1 MKGEDRR
8 WCVND
13 GWSRRWKS
21 FSMHSCGSNVSRLD
35 AYERFLARFSC
46 VRHLEWGLAT
56 NRGGHARGRTWISP
70 PASFDVP
77 GRSEV
82 RGTAILRD
90 RSGSQVALWLENRR
104 CAGVGI
110 TLFHVRS
117 PGELLSLSP
126 VTMHAY
132 DCRDVAS
139 IQIFYV
145 YIYIYLY
152 ILFSIPH
159 AFYFPFFY
167 LFIFRIIFG
176 WLIFEQGQIS
186 HLDSL
191 GTRSQFTT
199 FIRETDRYAMGKKKK
214 AENQSLYRDCGGHRF
229 RIYFFAIT
237 FINVTENRLCPRRV
251 ARHSIYCDFNV

>member
-21 FSMHSCGSNVSRLD
+21 FSMHSCGSNVSTLD

-139 IQIFYV
+139 IQIFYI
-145 YIYIYLY
+145 YIYIC
-152 ILFSIPH
+152 IFFSR
-159 AFYFPFFY
+159 FLM
-167 LFIFRIIFG
+167 LFIFLFFIYLFFESFLVDWFLNRTRFLTWTHLERG
-176 WLIFEQGQIS
+176 PNSLLSFERLI
-186 HLDSL
+186 D
-191 GTRSQFTT
+191 TRW
-199 FIRETDRYAMGKKKK
+199 GKKRKRRT
-214 AENQSLYRDCGGHRF
+214 SLF
-229 RIYFFAIT
+229 
-237 FINVTENRLCPRRV
+237 TEIAAATVLGYISSRSFL
-251 ARHSIYCDFNV
+251 

>member
-8 WCVND
+8 WSWTTAGLVD
-13 GWSRRWKS
+13 GNRLRRTVAVPVLTYRAWR
-21 FSMHSCGSNVSRLD
+21 VV

-117 PGELLSLSP
+117 PGEVLSLSP

-139 IQIFYV
+139 IEIFFM
-145 YIYIYLY
+145 YIYIYISVYFFLDSLCF
-152 ILFSIPH
+152 LF
-159 AFYFPFFY
+159 FFFLFIY
-167 LFIFRIIFG
+167 LFFRIIFG
-176 WLIFEQGQIS
+176 WLIFEQDQIS
-186 HLDSL
+186 HLDSP
-191 GTRSQFTT
+191 GTWSQFTT
-199 FIRETDRYAMGKKKK
+199 FIRETDRWEKK
-214 AENQSLYRDCGGHRF
+214 ESGEPVSLPRLVATVLGYILRDHFYKR
-229 RIYFFAIT
+229 Y
-237 FINVTENRLCPRRV
+237 
-251 ARHSIYCDFNV
+251 

>member
-1 MKGEDRR
+1 M
-8 WCVND
+8 
-13 GWSRRWKS
+13 
-21 FSMHSCGSNVSRLD
+21 
-35 AYERFLARFSC
+35 
-46 VRHLEWGLAT
+46 
-56 NRGGHARGRTWISP
+56 
-70 PASFDVP
+70 
-77 GRSEV
+77 

-159 AFYFPFFY
+159 AFYFSFFY

-176 WLIFEQGQIS
+176 
-186 HLDSL
+186 
-191 GTRSQFTT
+191 
-199 FIRETDRYAMGKKKK
+199 
-214 AENQSLYRDCGGHRF
+214 
-229 RIYFFAIT
+229 
-237 FINVTENRLCPRRV
+237 
-251 ARHSIYCDFNV
+251 

>member
-1 MKGEDRR
+1 MEIVCTVAVPVLTYRAWR
-8 WCVND
+8 V
-13 GWSRRWKS
+13 
-21 FSMHSCGSNVSRLD
+21 V

-117 PGELLSLSP
+117 PGEVLSLSP

-139 IQIFYV
+139 IEIFYMYI
-145 YIYIYLY
+145 YIYIYLCIFFLIRY
-152 ILFSIPH
+152 
-159 AFYFPFFY
+159 AFYFSFFC
-167 LFIFRIIFG
+167 LFIYFFESFLVDWFLNKTRFLTWTRLERG
-176 WLIFEQGQIS
+176 PNSLLSFERLI
-186 HLDSL
+186 D
-191 GTRSQFTT
+191 
-199 FIRETDRYAMGKKKK
+199 GKKKK
-214 AENQSLYRDCGGHRF
+214 AENQSLYRDWWPPF
-229 RIYFFAIT
+229 
-237 FINVTENRLCPRRV
+237 
-251 ARHSIYCDFNV
+251 

>member
-1 MKGEDRR
+1 MEIVCTVAVPVLTYRAWR
-8 WCVND
+8 V
-13 GWSRRWKS
+13 
-21 FSMHSCGSNVSRLD
+21 V

-117 PGELLSLSP
+117 PGEVLSLSP

-139 IQIFYV
+139 IEIFYMYI
-145 YIYIYLY
+145 YIYIYLCIFFLIRY
-152 ILFSIPH
+152 S
-159 AFYFPFFY
+159 FYFSFFC
-167 LFIFRIIFG
+167 LFIYFFESFLVDWFLNKTRFLTWTRLERG
-176 WLIFEQGQIS
+176 PNSLLSFERLI
-186 HLDSL
+186 D
-191 GTRSQFTT
+191 
-199 FIRETDRYAMGKKKK
+199 GKKKK
-214 AENQSLYRDCGGHRF
+214 AENQSLYRDWWPPF
-229 RIYFFAIT
+229 
-237 FINVTENRLCPRRV
+237 
-251 ARHSIYCDFNV
+251 

>member
-152 ILFSIPH
+152 ILFSIPY
-159 AFYFPFFY
+159 AFYFLFY
-167 LFIFRIIFG
+167 LFIYFSNHF
-176 WLIFEQGQIS
+176 WLTDFWTGP
-186 HLDSL
+186 DFSL
-191 GTRSQFTT
+191 GLTWNAVPIHYFHSRDWS
-199 FIRETDRYAMGKKKK
+199 IRDGEKK
-214 AENQSLYRDCGGHRF
+214 ESGEPVSLP
-229 RIYFFAIT
+229 
-237 FINVTENRLCPRRV
+237 RLRRPP
-251 ARHSIYCDFNV
+251 F

>member
-1 MKGEDRR
+1 M
-8 WCVND
+8 
-13 GWSRRWKS
+13 
-21 FSMHSCGSNVSRLD
+21 
-35 AYERFLARFSC
+35 
-46 VRHLEWGLAT
+46 
-56 NRGGHARGRTWISP
+56 
-70 PASFDVP
+70 
-77 GRSEV
+77 

-152 ILFSIPH
+152 ILFSIPY
-159 AFYFPFFY
+159 AFYFLFY
-167 LFIFRIIFG
+167 LFIYFSNHF
-176 WLIFEQGQIS
+176 WL
-186 HLDSL
+186 
-191 GTRSQFTT
+191 
-199 FIRETDRYAMGKKKK
+199 TD
-214 AENQSLYRDCGGHRF
+214 F
-229 RIYFFAIT
+229 
-237 FINVTENRLCPRRV
+237 
-251 ARHSIYCDFNV
+251 

>member
-1 MKGEDRR
+1 M
-8 WCVND
+8 
-13 GWSRRWKS
+13 
-21 FSMHSCGSNVSRLD
+21 
-35 AYERFLARFSC
+35 
-46 VRHLEWGLAT
+46 
-56 NRGGHARGRTWISP
+56 
-70 PASFDVP
+70 
-77 GRSEV
+77 

-159 AFYFPFFY
+159 AFYFSF
-167 LFIFRIIFG
+167 LFIYFSNHF
-176 WLIFEQGQIS
+176 WL
-186 HLDSL
+186 
-191 GTRSQFTT
+191 
-199 FIRETDRYAMGKKKK
+199 TD
-214 AENQSLYRDCGGHRF
+214 F
-229 RIYFFAIT
+229 
-237 FINVTENRLCPRRV
+237 
-251 ARHSIYCDFNV
+251 

>member
-8 WCVND
+8 WSWTTAGLVD
-13 GWSRRWKS
+13 GNRLRRTVAVPVLTYRAWR
-21 FSMHSCGSNVSRLD
+21 VV

-117 PGELLSLSP
+117 PGEVLSLSP

-139 IQIFYV
+139 IEIFYM
-145 YIYIYLY
+145 YIYIYISVY
-152 ILFSIPH
+152 FFSWFVTLFI
-159 AFYFPFFY
+159 FLFFVY
-167 LFIFRIIFG
+167 LFIFSNHF
-176 WLIFEQGQIS
+176 WLIDFWTRP
-186 HLDSL
+186 DFSL
-191 GTRSQFTT
+191 GLAWNVVPIHYFHSRDWS
-199 FIRETDRYAMGKKKK
+199 MGKKRKRRT
-214 AENQSLYRDCGGHRF
+214 SLFTEIGGHRF
-229 RIYFFAIT
+229 RIYSSWS
-237 FINVTENRLCPRRV
+237 LL
-251 ARHSIYCDFNV
+251 

>member
-1 MKGEDRR
+1 M
-8 WCVND
+8 
-13 GWSRRWKS
+13 
-21 FSMHSCGSNVSRLD
+21 
-35 AYERFLARFSC
+35 
-46 VRHLEWGLAT
+46 
-56 NRGGHARGRTWISP
+56 
-70 PASFDVP
+70 
-77 GRSEV
+77 

-176 WLIFEQGQIS
+176 
-186 HLDSL
+186 
-191 GTRSQFTT
+191 
-199 FIRETDRYAMGKKKK
+199 
-214 AENQSLYRDCGGHRF
+214 
-229 RIYFFAIT
+229 
-237 FINVTENRLCPRRV
+237 
-251 ARHSIYCDFNV
+251 